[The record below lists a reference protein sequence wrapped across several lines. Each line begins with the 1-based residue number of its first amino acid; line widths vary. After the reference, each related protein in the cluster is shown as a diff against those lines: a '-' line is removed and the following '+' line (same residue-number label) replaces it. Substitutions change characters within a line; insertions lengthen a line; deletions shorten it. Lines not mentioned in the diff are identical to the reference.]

1 MFNLFKKQQV
11 TLLKHQYKNLLIS
24 LPSNWHYEFEE
35 GEQEACFD
43 PKSKSTLR
51 LHIIKAVAHQA
62 GLFEEDLKNLTGN
75 QPYTSTRKGYL
86 LQGPLYKESID
97 SGQEIILITW
107 KLINYVGLEK
117 IIAVLTYT
125 VLKAEKD
132 STSEKEIFKMIE
144 SSLHNAELS

>member
-1 MFNLFKKQQV
+1 MFNLFKKEQV

-24 LPSNWHYEFEE
+24 LPSNWSYEFD
-35 GEQEACFD
+35 GNEQEACFD

-51 LHIIKAVAHQA
+51 LHIIKAVAHQTVS
-62 GLFEEDLKNLTGN
+62 FEEDLKNLTGN
-75 QPYTSTRKGYL
+75 QPYTTTTRGYL
-86 LQGPLYKESID
+86 LQGPLYRESVD
-97 SGQEIILITW
+97 NGQEIILITW

-125 VLKAEKD
+125 VLKMEQD
-132 STSEKEIFKMIE
+132 SSSEKEIFKMIE

>member
-1 MFNLFKKQQV
+1 MFNLFKKEQV

-24 LPSNWHYEFEE
+24 LPSNWSYEFD
-35 GEQEACFD
+35 GNEQEACFD

-51 LHIIKAVAHQA
+51 LHIIKAVAHQTVS
-62 GLFEEDLKNLTGN
+62 FEEDLKNLTGN
-75 QPYTSTRKGYL
+75 QPYTTTTRDYL
-86 LQGPLYKESID
+86 LQGPLYRESVD
-97 SGQEIILITW
+97 NGQEIILITW

-125 VLKAEKD
+125 VLKMEQD
-132 STSEKEIFKMIE
+132 SSSEKEIFKMIE